1 MTIGKTHNFVV
12 KYDQNKVERIECF
25 YKDVLTL
32 VFKFKDRAGGVISLV
47 GATATFRAALHGDT
61 ATLIEYTQADSIAV
75 SSTGATV
82 TLDTED
88 LQEGEINCQLRVT
101 QSSVIE
107 TVQLRI
113 KVKSLIE

>member
-32 VFKFKDRAGGVISLV
+32 VFKFKDRAGSVISLV
-47 GATATFRAALHGDT
+47 GATATFRAAFEGET
-61 ATLIEYTQADSIAV
+61 GTLVEYTQADSVSV

-82 TLDTED
+82 TLDAED
-88 LQEGEINCQLRVT
+88 LQAGEIDYQLRVSLGGVVT
-101 QSSVIE
+101 
-107 TVQLRI
+107 TVQGRI